1 MHKFLSDMS
10 GCRTLV
16 LLSAFETNS
25 VKLNRN
31 TTISIKKMEFQNG
44 NHFGPCM
51 YVSVFGMCLENDCQP
66 NNWNRKGEV
75 RKVPKK
81 GWERGV
87 WSFWCMKTNAFRTCG
102 SHYGLNIQTRIWI
115 EVKNIARRL
124 GCVRNDSEMHETVL
138 LDCTT
143 CEARCAI
150 QCRVPTWSLF
160 PGKVLTFDHGS
171 LGPGK
176 VLSFSNSSR
185 TSGKSPYFLIKSR
198 LMNWC
203 LM

>member
-1 MHKFLSDMS
+1 MHKSLSDMS

-66 NNWNRKGEV
+66 NNWNRKGDV

-81 GWERGV
+81 GWARGV
-87 WSFWCMKTNAFRTCG
+87 WCMKTNAFRTCG
-102 SHYGLNIQTRIWI
+102 SHYGLNIQTRMWI
-115 EVKNIARRL
+115 DEKYHPKKLWEKGQEYSEKAWVCAKWQWNARD
-124 GCVRNDSEMHETVL
+124 CVTGLHDLRSQECNSVQGSHVVL
-138 LDCTT
+138 ISWKSTYF
-143 CEARCAI
+143 
-150 QCRVPTWSLF
+150 WSW
-160 PGKVLTFDHGS
+160 VLRS
-171 LGPGK
+171 W
-176 VLSFSNSSR
+176 
-185 TSGKSPYFLIKSR
+185 KSPQFQ
-198 LMNWC
+198 
-203 LM
+203 